1 MSAEPNIVPIS
12 PEVAEKLEAARL
24 VAAFD
29 AICDAGG
36 LLAGMRMAAILM
48 ERLRDRLRLEIAAQA
63 GAKLGASE

>member
-12 PEVAEKLEAARL
+12 PEVAEKLEQARL

-36 LLAGMRMAAILM
+36 LLAGARMASILM
-48 ERLRDRLRLEIAAQA
+48 ERLVERTRKEWAPVRP
-63 GAKLGASE
+63 GASE